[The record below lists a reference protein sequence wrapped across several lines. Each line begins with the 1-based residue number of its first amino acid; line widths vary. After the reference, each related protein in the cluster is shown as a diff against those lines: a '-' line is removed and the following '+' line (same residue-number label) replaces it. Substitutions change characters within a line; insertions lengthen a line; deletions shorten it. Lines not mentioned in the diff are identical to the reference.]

1 MKKVLIIGSQ
11 GMAGH
16 IIKNYLIEKKI
27 FEVFDIA
34 RSNKYGNSTFELD
47 ITNFEEL
54 EKIVNNTKPDFII
67 NCIGI
72 LNLEAEKF
80 PDKSILINSYLP
92 HFLAK
97 LSTKLGAKLFHI
109 SSDCVFNGNKGNYK
123 EDDFKDGF
131 GFYAQSKS
139 LGEVIY
145 GGHLTIRTSIIGPE
159 LKNNGIGLLDWF
171 LKQSG
176 EIKGY
181 VNVFWSGVTT
191 LQLAKSI
198 FILLE
203 NNINGLIHLTN
214 NNKIS
219 KYELLIHFRNAFEKK
234 SIIIIPDEKITLDK
248 SVLNTRS
255 DLNLSIPSYL
265 EMVYEMKNYIYTNK
279 SIYNINY
286 FNIN

>member
-1 MKKVLIIGSQ
+1 MNKILIIGSQ

-16 IIKNYLIEKKI
+16 VIKRYLKEKNL
-27 FEVFDIA
+27 FEIFDIA
-34 RSNKYGNSTFELD
+34 RSNKYGDVTFELD
-47 ITNFEEL
+47 VTNFQEL
-54 EKIVNNTKPDFII
+54 EDILNSTKPNFII

-72 LNLEAEKF
+72 LNLEAETN
-80 PDKSILINSYLP
+80 PDKAILINSYFP

-97 LSTKLGAKLFHI
+97 LATKLGAKLFHI
-109 SSDCVFNGNKGNYK
+109 SSDCVFNGKKGNYK

-139 LGEVIY
+139 LGEVTY

-159 LKNNGIGLLDWF
+159 IKNDGIGLLDWF

-176 EIKGY
+176 EINGY
-181 VNVFWSGVTT
+181 INVFWSGVTT

-203 NNINGLIHLTN
+203 NNKNGLIHLTN

-219 KYELLIHFRNAFEKK
+219 KYELLIHFKNEFIKN
-234 SIIIIPDEKITLDK
+234 STIIVPDEKIILDK
-248 SVLNTRS
+248 SVINTRT
-255 DLNLSIPSYL
+255 DVNLNIPSYI
-265 EMVYEMKNYIYTNK
+265 EMIHDMKNYIYTDK
-279 SIYNINY
+279 SNYNINY
-286 FNIN
+286 F